1 MDLRASVLGLVVGFL
16 IGLTGMG
23 GGAVMTPALILLGW
37 VPPVVAVGTD
47 LVWGAITRAAGAIV
61 HHRQGSIDFTIVRR
75 LALGSIPGALAGVAA
90 LNYVHHQGGNLALN
104 RLVLRTLG
112 IVLVGVAVTLLV
124 RSFPRRRN
132 PLDLHFWN
140 NPRHQGLLTTL
151 MGMLIGFLV
160 SVSSVGSGSLIV
172 ACLIVLYPAVPLSRI
187 VGSDILHALF
197 LLTVA
202 GLGHL
207 GMGNIN
213 VRLLIAL
220 SIGSIPGVWLGSRLS
235 VIFPERILRPVLAA
249 ALLVLGY
256 RLI

>member
-1 MDLRASVLGLVVGFL
+1 
-16 IGLTGMG
+16 
-23 GGAVMTPALILLGW
+23 
-37 VPPVVAVGTD
+37 
-47 LVWGAITRAAGAIV
+47 
-61 HHRQGSIDFTIVRR
+61 
-75 LALGSIPGALAGVAA
+75 VAA